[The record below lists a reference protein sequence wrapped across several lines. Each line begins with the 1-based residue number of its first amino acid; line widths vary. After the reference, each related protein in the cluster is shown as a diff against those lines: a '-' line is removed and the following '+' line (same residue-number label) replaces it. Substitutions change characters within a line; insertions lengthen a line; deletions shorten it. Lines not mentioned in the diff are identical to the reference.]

1 MTTKLLTTSSLV
13 KNSLVTVE
21 IDLNNHG
28 LPSFEIVGL
37 GDKTVEESK
46 SRVRSSIVNSG
57 FSFPMHHLTVNLT
70 PADSKKEGSHFD
82 LAIQVGILIASSQIN
97 SNQYSDWLFYGETYL
112 DGQITL
118 SKNILP
124 ELLIAQKLG
133 YQNVFLPLSF
143 KKELEKSFLRLN
155 VIFIDSLQTVCR
167 IFSGLE
173 QPFIESLDPNTSRLV
188 PLESNDLDFKY
199 VRGQVMAKRALEIA
213 AAGRHNILFYGP
225 PGTGKTLLAKTFPTI
240 LPNLSENKAKEV
252 YSIFVDAGLEG
263 KRQDYFTPPFRSPH
277 HSASLVG
284 IVGGGPKVKPGELSL
299 AHNGVLFLDEMAE
312 FPRSILESIRQPLE
326 DQEILI
332 SRSGNKITFPSDFI
346 LLGSTNPCPC
356 GYFRN
361 PLKNCTCTFSQ
372 LDKYRKKLSGPILDR
387 IDMFVPVSD
396 LPPSMLVTS
405 KNEES
410 SEQIKQRVIKSIK
423 FGKQRS
429 SGNFIYNSRLPNR
442 DLIKN
447 INFNNSDLEYFIQIV
462 EKLNLSPRSVCKV
475 LKVARTIA
483 DLDESILVER
493 KHFTESLAY
502 KLNLPNI
509 N

>member
-1 MTTKLLTTSSLV
+1 MEV
-13 KNSLVTVE
+13 
-21 IDLNNHG
+21 DLNNHG

-46 SRVRSSIVNSG
+46 SRVRSSIVNTG

-70 PADSKKEGSHFD
+70 PADSRKEGSHFD
-82 LAIQVGILIASSQIN
+82 LAMQVGILTASGQI
-97 SNQYSDWLFYGETYL
+97 SPGQYLDWLFYGETYL

-118 SKNILP
+118 SKNILS

-133 YQNVFLPLSF
+133 YQNVFVPLSF
-143 KKELEKSFLRLN
+143 KNEIKKSFLRLN
-155 VIFIDSLQTVCR
+155 IIFVDSLQTVCR

-173 QPFIESLDPNTSRLV
+173 QPTIESLNPATNHSVFTGSK
-188 PLESNDLDFKY
+188 DLDFKY
-199 VRGQVMAKRALEIA
+199 VRGQVLAKRALEIA
-213 AAGRHNILFYGP
+213 SAGRHNVLFYGP
-225 PGTGKTLLAKTFPTI
+225 PGTGKTLLAKTFSTI

-252 YSIFVDAGLEG
+252 YSIYVDAGLEE
-263 KRQDYFTPPFRSPH
+263 KRNDYFIPPFRSPH

-284 IVGGGPKVKPGELSL
+284 IVGGGPQVKPGELSL
-299 AHNGVLFLDEMAE
+299 SHNGVLFLDEMAE
-312 FPRSILESIRQPLE
+312 FPRSILESIRQPME
-326 DQEILI
+326 DHEILI
-332 SRSGNKITFPSDFI
+332 SRSGTKVTFPSDFI

-361 PLKNCTCTFSQ
+361 PLKSCTCSFSQ

-396 LPPSMLVTS
+396 LPPSMLVSQKT
-405 KNEES
+405 EES
-410 SEQIKQRVIKSIK
+410 SKDIKHRVVSSIK
-423 FGKQRS
+423 FGKVRS
-429 SGNFIYNSRLPNR
+429 KGNFVYNSRLPNR
-442 DLIKN
+442 NLVKTV
-447 INFNNSDLEYFIQIV
+447 NFDDNDLEYFIQIV
-462 EKLNLSPRSVCKV
+462 DKLSLSPRSVCKV

-483 DLDESILVER
+483 DLDGSMVVGR

-502 KLNLPNI
+502 KLNLPEI